1 MRRSALALAAALA
14 AAFALGGCGGGGS
27 TPADAPKETSGQF
40 PVTVKAPD
48 GEVTVPERPTKIV
61 SLSPTAT
68 EMLFGIDAGRQ
79 VAATDELSNF
89 PQNAPRTKLSGFK
102 PNADAIAGY
111 DPDLVVLSYDANDV
125 VASLRKLKIPVYLA
139 PAATTLDDSY
149 RQITDL
155 GTLTGNTESAADLV
169 ARMKADIEKF
179 TRDLPKRTEPLT
191 YYYELD
197 PQLHSV
203 TSKTFIGSV
212 FTLAGLQNIAD
223 KADKDGTGYPKLA
236 AEYVIDTDPD
246 LVFLADTKCCGQS
259 PATVAKRPGWDK
271 LSAVRGNGV
280 HALDD
285 DVASRWGPRVV
296 DLLKIAVDAAA
307 SAKP

>member
-1 MRRSALALAAALA
+1 MKRGALALAAALTGVLVLA
-14 AAFALGGCGGGGS
+14 GCGDGGS
-27 TPADAPKETSGQF
+27 DTAEAPKATDAQF
-40 PVTVKAPD
+40 PATVKAADGPVTVPQ
-48 GEVTVPERPTKIV
+48 RPTRIV

-68 EMLFGIDAGRQ
+68 EMLFAVDAGKQ
-79 VAATDELSNF
+79 VAAVDELSNF
-89 PQNAPRTKLSGFK
+89 PQNAPRTTLSGFK

-149 RQITDL
+149 QQLTNL
-155 GTLTGNTESAADLV
+155 GTLTGHTDAAADVV
-169 ARMKADIEKF
+169 ARMKSDIEKL
-179 TRDLPKRTEPLT
+179 TRDLPKRTAPLT

-203 TSKTFIGSV
+203 ASKTFIGSV
-212 FTLAGLQNIAD
+212 LALAGLQNIAD
-223 KADKDGTGYPKLA
+223 KADKDGTGYPKLS
-236 AEYVIDTDPD
+236 AEYVIDSDPD
-246 LVFLADTKCCGQS
+246 LIFLADTRCCGQS
-259 PATVAKRPGWDK
+259 RDTVVKRPGWDK
-271 LSAVRGNGV
+271 LAAVRGKRV

-296 DLLKIAVDAAA
+296 DLLRIAVDAAGKA
-307 SAKP
+307 TA

>member
-1 MRRSALALAAALA
+1 MKRGVMALAAVLA
-14 AAFALGGCGGGGS
+14 AGFALSGCGGVES
-27 TPADAPKETSGQF
+27 APTETPKPAGGQF
-40 PVTVKAPD
+40 PATVKAPD

-61 SLSPTAT
+61 SLSPSAT
-68 EMLFGIDAGRQ
+68 EMLFAVDAGKQ
-79 VAATDELSNF
+79 VVAVDELSNF
-89 PQNAPRTKLSGFK
+89 PQGAPRTKLSGFK

-155 GTLTGNTESAADLV
+155 GTLTGNSDAAADLV
-169 ARMKADIEKF
+169 KQMKSDIEKL

-203 TSKTFIGSV
+203 ASKTFIGSV

-223 KADKDGTGYPKLA
+223 KADKEGTGYPKLS

-246 LVFLADTKCCGQS
+246 LIFLADTKCCGQS
-259 PATVAKRPGWDK
+259 PQTVVKRPGWDK
-271 LSAVRGNGV
+271 LSAVRGKRV

-285 DVASRWGPRVV
+285 DIASRWGPRVV
-296 DLLKIAVDAAA
+296 DLLRVAVDAAT
-307 SAKP
+307 SATP